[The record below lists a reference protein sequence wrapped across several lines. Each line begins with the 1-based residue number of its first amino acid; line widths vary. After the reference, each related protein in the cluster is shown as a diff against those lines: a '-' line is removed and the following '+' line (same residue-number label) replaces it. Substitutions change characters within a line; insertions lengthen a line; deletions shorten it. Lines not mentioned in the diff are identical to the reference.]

1 MKTFTYNELP
11 DKPLGHYISTTRESF
26 FMGPNG
32 GVMFKSFWVENKLI
46 SVVIKEGKK

>member
-1 MKTFTYNELP
+1 MGY
-11 DKPLGHYISTTRESF
+11 YVSITRESF